1 MRRWQC
7 HELICGAEPIVMSQ
21 VAQRLNSSLL
31 GLFCQHIRYDL
42 YYSGDS
48 DSRRKGENLHAC
60 SVTRGI

>member
-31 GLFCQHIRYDL
+31 GLFCQHNRYDL
-42 YYSGDS
+42 YY
-48 DSRRKGENLHAC
+48 GEDADIAIIEGREKISMLA
-60 SVTRGI
+60 R